1 VSAPL
6 VAVLAGGASRRMG
19 TPKTLAVLGGRPL
32 MARPLAAA
40 AAAGLDA
47 VVVAKADT
55 PLPALEV
62 PVWVEPALPR
72 HPLLGLVTALERAD
86 GPVVAVACD
95 QPWVP
100 AALLAALAAAPA
112 DAVAV
117 AVRVAGA
124 LEPLPARYDR
134 GALPGLR
141 AALARQ
147 GSLRGVLA
155 ALGAVALDDAA
166 VRALGDPAELVAG
179 VNTPEALAD
188 AERRLG

>member
-1 VSAPL
+1 
-6 VAVLAGGASRRMG
+6 MG

-32 MARPLAAA
+32 IARPLAAA

-100 AALLAALAAAPA
+100 AALLAALAAGPGG
-112 DAVAV
+112 AVAV

-166 VRALGDPAELVAG
+166 VRVLGDPAELVAG